1 MAAYELSWITD
12 SLAMGHAPMSF
23 ADLDSIRKQGVQ
35 TIINLCAEFCDLHEI
50 EEKHG
55 FEVFYLPVCDD
66 EAPSEP
72 QLEQALEWLD
82 EAIYLGKKVLVHCR
96 YGMGRTA
103 TLVAAY
109 LLRKGFGLKI
119 AKKKVEEARTMHS
132 SFSQWRLLRKYSK
145 KSGRLTLREP
155 SLEGRRIVDL
165 SPFFGDYE
173 ALLGRVDELF
183 QRSAARGHGLLSC
196 GRETDRCCYEYVG
209 LSFAEAAYLHHKT
222 NKTLSLDKR
231 KSAVERAVEVS
242 RRTKEAGRETQ
253 SGQSGYDRQ
262 ALGGLYRKA
271 CILCP
276 LSLQAQCLVYPFR
289 PIACRTYGLDIAW
302 RDRST
307 PAAAR
312 HSGGRMAGEQG
323 MGDQIALALE
333 SISANML
340 YALSSVFPEK
350 NGLTFPLA
358 EAVSG
363 RFIQKYFESLIGL
376 PDLNLDSD
384 AKQPVLPGEQV
395 E

>member
-1 MAAYELSWITD
+1 MTAYELSWITD

-23 ADLDSIRKQGVQ
+23 AELDSIRKQGIQ

-50 EEKHG
+50 EEKNG
-55 FEVFYLPVCDD
+55 FEVYYLPVCDD

-132 SFSQWRLLRKYSK
+132 SYSQWRLLRKYSK

-155 SLEGRRIVDL
+155 SLESRRVVDL
-165 SPFFGDYE
+165 GPFFSDYE

-183 QRSAARGHGLLSC
+183 RHSAARGHDLLSC
-196 GRETDRCCYEYVG
+196 GRETDKCCYEYVE
-209 LSFAEAAYLHHKT
+209 LAFVEAAYLHHKI
-222 NKTLSLDKR
+222 NQTLSLDQR

-242 RRTKEAGRETQ
+242 RKARVAGCGVETR
-253 SGQSGYDRQ
+253 SGQSAHDRQ
-262 ALGGLYRKA
+262 TLGAPYRKA
-271 CILCP
+271 RVLCP
-276 LSLQAQCLVYPFR
+276 LNLQARCLVYPFR
-289 PIACRTYGLDIAW
+289 PIACRTYGLEIAW
-302 RDRST
+302 PDRATS
-307 PAAAR
+307 AAAH
-312 HSGGRMAGEQG
+312 HSGGRVAGEQD
-323 MGDQIALALE
+323 MADKIALALKN
-333 SISANML
+333 ISANML
-340 YALSSVFPEK
+340 YALSSVFPEE
-350 NGLTFPLA
+350 NGIAFPLA

-363 RFIQKYFESLIGL
+363 RFIQNYFESLIGI
-376 PDLNLDSD
+376 PDLNLDSE
-384 AKQPVLPGEQV
+384 AR
-395 E
+395 